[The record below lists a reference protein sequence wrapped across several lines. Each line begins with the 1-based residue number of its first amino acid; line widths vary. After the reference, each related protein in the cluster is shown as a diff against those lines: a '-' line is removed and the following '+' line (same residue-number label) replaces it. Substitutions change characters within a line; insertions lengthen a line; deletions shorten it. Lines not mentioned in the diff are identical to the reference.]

1 MKKVALVLAVS
12 LLLAGCNA
20 KAFIEAVKKNAIKT
34 CHFDPAIT
42 MIEAITKA
50 VVGIDVGGAVTYI
63 CQAAN
68 SLPTAKLATRRGSI
82 AGAPSFVLNGHR
94 ILLQGEFV
102 K

>member
-1 MKKVALVLAVS
+1 MKKVAAVLAVA

-20 KAFIEAVKKNAIKT
+20 NAFIQSVRKGAIQL
-34 CHFDPAIT
+34 CGFDPAIT
-42 MIEAITKA
+42 MIEAIAKA
-50 VVGIDVGGAVTYI
+50 VVGIDVGGAVTYV
-63 CQAAN
+63 CQAAT

>member
-1 MKKVALVLAVS
+1 MKKVAAVLVVALF
-12 LLLAGCNA
+12 LAGCNA
-20 KAFIEAVKKNAIKT
+20 TAFIQAVRQGAVQA

-42 MIEAITKA
+42 MIEAIAKA

-102 K
+102 Q